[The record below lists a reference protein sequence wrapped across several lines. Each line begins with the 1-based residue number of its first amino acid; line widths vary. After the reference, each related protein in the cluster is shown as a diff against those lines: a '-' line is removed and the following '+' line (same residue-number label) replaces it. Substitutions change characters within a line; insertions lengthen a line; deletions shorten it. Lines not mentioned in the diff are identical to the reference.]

1 MQYRMK
7 KDRVKWCIYI
17 DPELVEQLDKLK
29 DEEKIYKSDLVEKAL
44 RYYLRRFNN
53 EELIG

>member
-7 KDRVKWCIYI
+7 KDRIKWCIYI
-17 DPELVEQLDKLK
+17 DPELVEQIDKLK

-53 EELIG
+53 EELFG